1 VLQTPGSGPLRTDRM
16 TDRFDEQQSSP
27 QTLAG
32 TTVLQ
37 IVPALREEEPNART
51 ALNVAYMLLQAGA
64 RTLIAGRQGPLVG
77 ELKAY
82 GGEWI
87 PLAADGANP
96 FTRRRN
102 IRLLE
107 HLVGSERIDIIHAQ
121 CVGGA
126 TMAQRAAE
134 RIAVWLVT
142 TLPDVPPTT
151 PDEFAHIVGD
161 LARGDRIIAPSI
173 YAATPIMKRLGVSRE
188 QITVIPRSVDTA
200 SFDAR
205 AVHQNRL
212 EVLRNTWRISPQQR
226 VVMVPGRVA
235 PWNGQL
241 LMPDIARALADS
253 GYRDLVFAI
262 VGENRQHRRYAH
274 EVLARAQA
282 MEVDGMFRITG
293 HCPDMP
299 AALAIADVVV
309 VPAIEAPVLGRVVA
323 QAQATGRPVVTSN
336 VGVLP
341 EYVVTPPQMPED
353 VRTGWVTAKGDPLDM
368 ARALAFALSLDDG
381 AYHAMCARARE
392 FAEYMFSPDSVAVA
406 TRAVYTS
413 LLTRRY

>member
-1 VLQTPGSGPLRTDRM
+1 LRTGRIA
-16 TDRFDEQQSSP
+16 DRFDERSSAP
-27 QTLAG
+27 RTLAG
-32 TTVLQ
+32 ATVLQ
-37 IVPALREEEPNART
+37 IVPALQEQDARART

-64 RTLIAGRQGPLVG
+64 RTLVAGREGPLVG
-77 ELKAY
+77 ELKAF

-87 PLAADGANP
+87 ALASEGANP
-96 FTRRRN
+96 LTRRRN

-107 HLVGSERIDIIHAQ
+107 NLIGSERIDLIHAQ

-126 TMAQRAAE
+126 ALAQRAAE

-142 TLPDVPPTT
+142 TLPDVPPTS
-151 PDEFAHIVGD
+151 PNEFAQVIGE
-161 LARGDRIIAPSI
+161 LARGDRIIAPSS
-173 YAATPIMKRLGVSRE
+173 YAARPVMERLGVSRE

-200 SFDAR
+200 VFDAR

-212 EVLRNTWRISPQQR
+212 DLLRNTWRISPQQR
-226 VVMVPGRVA
+226 VIMVPGRVA
-235 PWNGQL
+235 PWNGQV
-241 LMPDIARALADS
+241 LMPDIARALADA
-253 GYRDLVFAI
+253 GYRNMVFAI
-262 VGENRQHRRYAH
+262 VGENREHRRYAR
-274 EVLARAQA
+274 ELLARAQA
-282 MEVDGMFRITG
+282 LNVDDMFHITG

-299 AALAIADVVV
+299 AAFAIADVVA

-353 VRTGWVTAKGDPLDM
+353 VRTGWVTAAGDPLDM
-368 ARALAFALSLDDG
+368 ARGLAHALSLDDG

-392 FAEYMFSPDSVAVA
+392 FAEYMLSPESVAVA

-413 LLTRRY
+413 LLMRGP